1 MTHDSLT
8 LKSKVG
14 TEVYEMSTPR
24 KSTLNLIRQFARTYT
39 ALPGIA
45 LSAMSI
51 N

>member
-8 LKSKVG
+8 VKSSVG
-14 TEVYEMSTPR
+14 SDVYEMPAPR

-39 ALPGIA
+39 ALPGVA
-45 LSAMSI
+45 FSAMSI